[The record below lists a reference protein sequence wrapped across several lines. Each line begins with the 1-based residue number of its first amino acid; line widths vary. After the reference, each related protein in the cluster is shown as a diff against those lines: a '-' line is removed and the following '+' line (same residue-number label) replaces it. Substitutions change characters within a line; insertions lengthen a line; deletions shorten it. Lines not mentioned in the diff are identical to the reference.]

1 MINSEPTKKIKKI
14 KSMSLQK
21 FKLLATH
28 CSTVAESPTRS
39 PVIHLR
45 RRKTLRLLLTR
56 SSDRWR
62 LPEIQNND
70 DESTKSD
77 GSRKRDDKIRSRRKL
92 RELFVSSPPFEES
105 GGGGDVGKEIK
116 MKIERELSV
125 NGVNT
130 NGSFGEELTARR
142 MGFNRSVRP
151 MSSATLRCRLLRRAW
166 RPVLVTIPEQ

>member
-1 MINSEPTKKIKKI
+1 
-14 KSMSLQK
+14 MSLQK

-62 LPEIQNND
+62 LPEIQNNV
-70 DESTKSD
+70 DESKKSV
-77 GSRKRDDKIRSRRKL
+77 KRDKIRSRRKL
-92 RELFVSSPPFEES
+92 RELFVSSPPFEVS
-105 GGGGDVGKEIK
+105 GGGGGEKGVKKMEVEVEMERDVP
-116 MKIERELSV
+116 V
-125 NGVNT
+125 NGVSN
-130 NGSFGEELTARR
+130 NGGFGEEITGRR
-142 MGFNRSVRP
+142 VGFNGSVRP
-151 MSSATLRCRLLRRAW
+151 MSSFTLRCRLLRRSW

>member
-1 MINSEPTKKIKKI
+1 
-14 KSMSLQK
+14 MSLQK

-62 LPEIQNND
+62 LPYRHDDSPEIQTNAD
-70 DESTKSD
+70 KSMGSD
-77 GSRKRDDKIRSRRKL
+77 GTRSVSKIRSRRKL
-92 RELFVSSPPFEES
+92 RELFVSSPPVEES
-105 GGGGDVGKEIK
+105 QRGGDSGKKK
-116 MKIERELSV
+116 MECDLSV
-125 NGVNT
+125 NGVNS
-130 NGSFGEELTARR
+130 NGEIGEELTVRR
-142 MGFNRSVRP
+142 MGFNGSVRP
-151 MSSATLRCRLLRRAW
+151 MLSGTLRCRLLRRAW

>member
-1 MINSEPTKKIKKI
+1 
-14 KSMSLQK
+14 MSLQK

-62 LPEIQNND
+62 LPEIQNNV

-77 GSRKRDDKIRSRRKL
+77 GNRKRDKIRSRRKL

-105 GGGGDVGKEIK
+105 GGGSGDAGKVMK
-116 MKIERELSV
+116 MEKEVSV
-125 NGVNT
+125 NGVNS
-130 NGSFGEELTARR
+130 NGGFGEELTVRR
-142 MGFNRSVRP
+142 MGFNGSVRP
-151 MSSATLRCRLLRRAW
+151 ISSATLRCRLLRRAW

>member
-1 MINSEPTKKIKKI
+1 
-14 KSMSLQK
+14 MSLQK

-39 PVIHLR
+39 PVVHLR

-62 LPEIQNND
+62 SPEIQSNA
-70 DESTKSD
+70 DELTGSD
-77 GSRKRDDKIRSRRKL
+77 GARGLSGKRDKIRSRRKL
-92 RELFVSSPPFEES
+92 RELFVSSPPVEEGQRGG
-105 GGGGDVGKEIK
+105 GGGGDARSE
-116 MKIERELSV
+116 MERALPV

-130 NGSFGEELTARR
+130 SGGIGEESTGRR
-142 MGFNRSVRP
+142 MGLNGATRP
-151 MSSATLRCRLLRRAW
+151 MLSGTLRCRLLRRAW

>member
-1 MINSEPTKKIKKI
+1 
-14 KSMSLQK
+14 MSLQK

-39 PVIHLR
+39 PVVHLR

-62 LPEIQNND
+62 SPEIQNNA
-70 DESTKSD
+70 DEFTGSD
-77 GSRKRDDKIRSRRKL
+77 GTRGLSGKRDKIRSRRKL
-92 RELFVSSPPFEES
+92 RELFVSSPPVEEGQR
-105 GGGGDVGKEIK
+105 GGGGDAGNE
-116 MKIERELSV
+116 MERVLPV

-130 NGSFGEELTARR
+130 SGGIGEESTGRR
-142 MGFNRSVRP
+142 MGLNGATRP
-151 MSSATLRCRLLRRAW
+151 MLSGTLRCRLLRRAW

>member
-1 MINSEPTKKIKKI
+1 
-14 KSMSLQK
+14 MSLQK

-56 SSDRWR
+56 SSSDRWR
-62 LPEIQNND
+62 LPEIQNNV

-77 GSRKRDDKIRSRRKL
+77 KRGKIRSRRKL
-92 RELFVSSPPFEES
+92 RELFVSSPPFEKS
-105 GGGGDVGKEIK
+105 VGGGGGGDKGKKK
-116 MKIERELSV
+116 MEVEDDD
-125 NGVNT
+125 GVNDNN
-130 NGSFGEELTARR
+130 NGGGGEEITAARSVV
-142 MGFNRSVRP
+142 GFTGSVRP
-151 MSSATLRCRLLRRAW
+151 MSSVTLRCRLLRRAW

>member
-1 MINSEPTKKIKKI
+1 
-14 KSMSLQK
+14 MSLQK

-62 LPEIQNND
+62 LPYRHDDSPEIQNNA
-70 DESTKSD
+70 DESMGSD
-77 GSRKRDDKIRSRRKL
+77 GTRSVSVKREKIRSRRKL
-92 RELFVSSPPFEES
+92 RELFVSSPPVEES
-105 GGGGDVGKEIK
+105 QRGGGGDAGKETK
-116 MKIERELSV
+116 RDLPV

-130 NGSFGEELTARR
+130 NGSIGEELTARR
-142 MGFNRSVRP
+142 MGFNSSIRP
-151 MSSATLRCRLLRRAW
+151 MSSVTLRCRLLRRAW

>member
-1 MINSEPTKKIKKI
+1 
-14 KSMSLQK
+14 MSLQK

-62 LPEIQNND
+62 LPEIQNNV
-70 DESTKSD
+70 DESKKSD
-77 GSRKRDDKIRSRRKL
+77 KRDKIRSRRKL

-105 GGGGDVGKEIK
+105 GGGGGDKGMKVEVEMERDVP
-116 MKIERELSV
+116 V
-125 NGVNT
+125 NGVSN
-130 NGSFGEELTARR
+130 NGGFGEEITARR
-142 MGFNRSVRP
+142 VGFNGSVRP
-151 MSSATLRCRLLRRAW
+151 MSSVTLRCRLLRRAW

>member
-1 MINSEPTKKIKKI
+1 
-14 KSMSLQK
+14 MSLQK

-62 LPEIQNND
+62 LPEIQNNV
-70 DESTKSD
+70 DESKKSD
-77 GSRKRDDKIRSRRKL
+77 KRDKIRSRRKL

-105 GGGGDVGKEIK
+105 GGGGGEKAMKMEVEVEMERDVP
-116 MKIERELSV
+116 V
-125 NGVNT
+125 NGVSN
-130 NGSFGEELTARR
+130 NGGFGEEITARR
-142 MGFNRSVRP
+142 VGFNGSVRP
-151 MSSATLRCRLLRRAW
+151 MSSVTLRCRLLRRAW

>member
-1 MINSEPTKKIKKI
+1 
-14 KSMSLQK
+14 MSLQK

-62 LPEIQNND
+62 LPEIQNNV
-70 DESTKSD
+70 DESKKTD
-77 GSRKRDDKIRSRRKL
+77 KRGKIRSSRKL
-92 RELFVSSPPFEES
+92 GDLFVSSPPFEES
-105 GGGGDVGKEIK
+105 GGGGGGDKGTKMEVEMERDVP
-116 MKIERELSV
+116 V
-125 NGVNT
+125 NGVSN
-130 NGSFGEELTARR
+130 NAGFGEEITARR
-142 MGFNRSVRP
+142 VGFNGSVRP
-151 MSSATLRCRLLRRAW
+151 MSSVTLRCRLLRRSW

>member
-1 MINSEPTKKIKKI
+1 
-14 KSMSLQK
+14 MSLQK

-62 LPEIQNND
+62 LPEIQNNV
-70 DESTKSD
+70 DESKKSD
-77 GSRKRDDKIRSRRKL
+77 KRDKIRSRRKL

-105 GGGGDVGKEIK
+105 GGGGDEKAMK
-116 MKIERELSV
+116 MEVEVEMERDVAV
-125 NGVNT
+125 NGVNN
-130 NGSFGEELTARR
+130 NGGFGEEITARR
-142 MGFNRSVRP
+142 VGFNGSVRP
-151 MSSATLRCRLLRRAW
+151 MSSVTLRCNRSWEFLSRD
-166 RPVLVTIPEQ
+166 

>member
-1 MINSEPTKKIKKI
+1 
-14 KSMSLQK
+14 MSLQK

-62 LPEIQNND
+62 LPEIQNNV
-70 DESTKSD
+70 DESKKS
-77 GSRKRDDKIRSRRKL
+77 GKRDKIRSRRKL

-105 GGGGDVGKEIK
+105 GGGGGDKGVKMEVEVEMERDVA
-116 MKIERELSV
+116 V
-125 NGVNT
+125 NGVNN
-130 NGSFGEELTARR
+130 NGGFGEEITARR
-142 MGFNRSVRP
+142 VGFNGSVRP
-151 MSSATLRCRLLRRAW
+151 MSSLTLRCRLLRRSW

>member
-1 MINSEPTKKIKKI
+1 
-14 KSMSLQK
+14 MSLHK

-62 LPEIQNND
+62 LPYRHDDSPEIQNNPNI
-70 DESTKSD
+70 SIGSD
-77 GSRKRDDKIRSRRKL
+77 GTRSVSKIRSRRKL
-92 RELFVSSPPFEES
+92 RELFVSSPPVEDS
-105 GGGGDVGKEIK
+105 QRGGGDAGKETT
-116 MKIERELSV
+116 ERDLQV

-130 NGSFGEELTARR
+130 NGVIGEELTVRR
-142 MGFNRSVRP
+142 MGFNGSVRP
-151 MSSATLRCRLLRRAW
+151 MLSGTLRCRLLRRAW